1 MPGPPAWAGV
11 PGHSSRGARHAA
23 CWLTYTG
30 PFASPVQDRK
40 PNGKAPC
47 GPGLAS
53 RILSRCDVQ
62 SFWCLSS
69 AYFVLFLSRS
79 WGQRIRMDGVSSQ
92 RLMSQSCAGSASE
105 NMICYISLSS
115 WTLIGLCSGWMDS
128 VYCCLCVCVRERRG
142 EMERER
148 RRDGIV
154 ETDGERERERETG
167 RKGAYYSSSLRL
179 IHFIQRWALCGDKKW
194 EETPRAVAGIQDTGQ
209 SQAGCQDMGVATVYR
224 HNSCEYL
231 SSFTDIDRL
240 ALSPLTRWSGNL
252 ETLGSW

>member
-69 AYFVLFLSRS
+69 PYFVLFLSRS

-154 ETDGERERERETG
+154 ETDGERERERERRGEKVLTILAVWGWFTSFSAELFVETKSGRRHRELLLGFRILANHRLDVRIWAWPPSTG
-167 RKGAYYSSSLRL
+167 TIAVNIFHPSQTSTVSL
-179 IHFIQRWALCGDKKW
+179 
-194 EETPRAVAGIQDTGQ
+194 
-209 SQAGCQDMGVATVYR
+209 
-224 HNSCEYL
+224 YL
-231 SSFTDIDRL
+231 R
-240 ALSPLTRWSGNL
+240 
-252 ETLGSW
+252 